1 VKTGIPYGNGA
12 EGGARCFIGHVPLL
26 HGCVTVPLTVT
37 WPAAWT
43 NVTGQVG
50 GLSHADAAPPKR
62 CAKTEWLLASR
73 LSATSLRRQLLVA
86 WPDFAASAS

>member
-1 VKTGIPYGNGA
+1 METGPRVAHAVSSGTCATSAWLRDGA
-12 EGGARCFIGHVPLL
+12 A
-26 HGCVTVPLTVT
+26 HGDV
-37 WPAAWT
+37 AGAWT